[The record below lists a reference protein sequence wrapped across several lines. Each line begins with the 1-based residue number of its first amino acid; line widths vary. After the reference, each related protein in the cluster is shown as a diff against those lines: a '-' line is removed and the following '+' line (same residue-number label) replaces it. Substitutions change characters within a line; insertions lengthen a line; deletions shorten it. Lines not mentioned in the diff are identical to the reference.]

1 MAELTEGGGAEAAIA
16 HGTDDAGNPVVR
28 LSGEIDLSNAQS
40 VRSAVEPI
48 VGRAPA
54 QVVFDLARLDFLD
67 SSGLAVLLATAERV
81 PVVLRNPKPIIQRL
95 VESTGL
101 TDILRMEP

>member
-1 MAELTEGGGAEAAIA
+1 MAELTEGGGAVAAIT
-16 HGTDDAGNPVVR
+16 HTTDDAGNPVVR
-28 LSGEIDLSNAQS
+28 LSGEIDLSNAQA
-40 VRSAVEPI
+40 VRSAIEPI

-54 QVVFDLARLDFLD
+54 LVVFDLAGLDFLD

-81 PVVLRNPKPIIQRL
+81 PVVLRQPKPIIQRL

-101 TDILRMEP
+101 TEILKIEP